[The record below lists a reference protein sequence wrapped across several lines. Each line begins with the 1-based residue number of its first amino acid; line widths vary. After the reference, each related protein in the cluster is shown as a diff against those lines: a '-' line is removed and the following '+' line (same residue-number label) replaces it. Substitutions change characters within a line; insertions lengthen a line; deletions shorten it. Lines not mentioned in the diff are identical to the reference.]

1 MRNIDKFTDN
11 YILANNWK
19 ADEEGAFVIEG
30 AFDNDE
36 SFVNKLEHVK
46 INKRDVNSI
55 GELKVNDNRANR
67 AENSGSITLTKE
79 KVETLYVILAK
90 YVGER
95 VDSRSN
101 RILVEKIA
109 DNATVI
115 RFGSEEA
122 KGQFAVILNDD
133 DLVSLTE
140 SLRVLAN
147 NNRRTVKEEEDK

>member
-11 YILANNWK
+11 YILANDWK
-19 ADEEGAFVIEG
+19 ADEEGAFIIEG
-30 AFDNDE
+30 AFDNNE
-36 SFVNKLEHVK
+36 SFVDKLGNVK

-55 GELKVNDNRANR
+55 GELKVNDNRATR
-67 AENSGSITLTKE
+67 AENNGSIALTKE
-79 KVETLYVILAK
+79 KVETLYAILAK
-90 YVGER
+90 YNGER

-101 RILVEKIA
+101 RILVEKID

-140 SLRVLAN
+140 SLRVLAS